1 MAVSAVTY
9 LLTGLLT
16 ITSMNDEQDLFEDRN
31 VQSKDKVQ
39 LVMSLATFVLSA
51 LPILAP
57 SIRLLHS
64 LCQKY
69 GQIHLSIQTNV
80 FRSICVKYS
89 PPTLAPSIRLLH
101 TLCQMLLSHL
111 RTLQILPN
119 CFLLSFAQLFGPF
132 NC

>member
-16 ITSMNDEQDLFEDRN
+16 ITSMNDEQDLFEDN
-31 VQSKDKVQ
+31 IVQSKDKVQ

-69 GQIHLSIQTNV
+69 GQIHFAILTNTFV
-80 FRSICVKYS
+80 NSDKCFSE
-89 PPTLAPSIRLLH
+89 P
-101 TLCQMLLSHL
+101 LC
-111 RTLQILPN
+111 
-119 CFLLSFAQLFGPF
+119 
-132 NC
+132 